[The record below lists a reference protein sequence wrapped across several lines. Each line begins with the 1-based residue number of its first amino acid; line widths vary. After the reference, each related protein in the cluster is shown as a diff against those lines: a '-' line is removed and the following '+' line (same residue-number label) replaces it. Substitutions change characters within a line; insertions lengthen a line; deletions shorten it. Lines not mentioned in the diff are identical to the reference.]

1 MLNYVIRQEKGT
13 RHSKRL
19 IRNEKLLYV
28 LLLIAFSKVDVLIMI
43 FDAHDYV
50 MKRAIQNSGPN
61 KNYIILAYAIQIS
74 RPLPDED
81 PGPVMIP
88 IGTLTTIPPT
98 TEKSE
103 VRDIFSEISPIDE
116 QRVEQRNQNECKLQN
131 IYETQKPIDLCS
143 Q

>member
-1 MLNYVIRQEKGT
+1 M
-13 RHSKRL
+13 
-19 IRNEKLLYV
+19 
-28 LLLIAFSKVDVLIMI
+28 
-43 FDAHDYV
+43 
-50 MKRAIQNSGPN
+50 
-61 KNYIILAYAIQIS
+61 YIILAYANQIS

-131 IYETQKPIDLCS
+131 IYETQKTIDLCS